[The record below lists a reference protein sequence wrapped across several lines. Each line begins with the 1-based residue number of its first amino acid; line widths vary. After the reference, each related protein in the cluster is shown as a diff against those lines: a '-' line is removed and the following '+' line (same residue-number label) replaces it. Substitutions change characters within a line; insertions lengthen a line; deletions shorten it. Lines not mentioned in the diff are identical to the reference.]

1 MWLISTKLVAF
12 FFFFRRNILPAMDD
26 SPSVAISGL
35 EMSFDSLSVEFSMY
49 NMKSWG
55 NAIKGGI
62 AVTG

>member
-1 MWLISTKLVAF
+1 
-12 FFFFRRNILPAMDD
+12 MDD